1 MPACRAYL
9 LAADRR
15 MSSSAEVGSEYLMI
29 AQGQQAAATW
39 TRYLYFFINFL
50 YYSLRK
56 KALSYLSFHDNF
68 CLENMEI

>member
-1 MPACRAYL
+1 LVPACRAYL

-39 TRYLYFFINFL
+39 TCYLYFL
-50 YYSLRK
+50 LT
-56 KALSYLSFHDNF
+56 SYITVCEKRL
-68 CLENMEI
+68 CRI